1 MDIEHDLVEKLK
13 SVGEKLRASYEKTN
27 TSNDNIRQMLTDSL
41 SVFRQMQT
49 LSTENLAELLKNKE
63 IAGVDGSVN
72 QTKGEPPHVIYLFQ
86 SLAKTTTGFEVRKS
100 DVYVPL
106 LDETDGEEVI
116 QPQKWRSHL
125 LAKLELEAAMQLIEE
140 RELAFLLMDGALYHY
155 RIDAEQE
162 WEKLRQMAIEK
173 NVLLVGV
180 SEEITTE
187 NLVRLESFSNFANR
201 PYCYDRDLLF
211 GALKKGESIYIEE
224 IQHKAGLQSV
234 WTRFGSAPQITGFDM
249 LEEQAHHREI
259 ISDLLYTLTPK
270 EGRGIPLWLDYV
282 DREIRITD
290 KLVDGLLDQY
300 LDTETRHRFFTKKR
314 SDRPY

>member
-41 SVFRQMQT
+41 TVFRQMQT

-125 LAKLELEAAMQLIEE
+125 LAKLELEAPMQLIEE

-187 NLVRLESFSNFANR
+187 NLVRLESFSSVANR

-211 GALKKGESIYIEE
+211 GALKKV
-224 IQHKAGLQSV
+224 KA
-234 WTRFGSAPQITGFDM
+234 FI
-249 LEEQAHHREI
+249 
-259 ISDLLYTLTPK
+259 
-270 EGRGIPLWLDYV
+270 
-282 DREIRITD
+282 
-290 KLVDGLLDQY
+290 
-300 LDTETRHRFFTKKR
+300 
-314 SDRPY
+314 